1 LCSADEVATTFSSSL
16 RLVLDGGILS
26 GLASTVVDLTGDEP
40 SVLREG
46 ALSIAEVKEIL
57 LLH

>member
-1 LCSADEVATTFSSSL
+1 VATTFSSSL

-40 SVLREG
+40 LVLREG
-46 ALSIAEVKEIL
+46 ALSIAEVKEAL
-57 LLH
+57 LLY